1 MVIFLSVNAPFSRS
15 YCHHFKLQWLALLS
29 FYALPSGHCGP
40 LVVGTN
46 NTGMVAHFLFQIIRE
61 HRKNEEVGKHF
72 VTIES
77 MTSYEVET
85 NLIKTKAKD
94 CSTGSRNL
102 LRLHRALEYIIAF
115 LDSIQVRSFY
125 EKQSS

>member
-1 MVIFLSVNAPFSRS
+1 MH
-15 YCHHFKLQWLALLS
+15 CHLVEIERRR
-29 FYALPSGHCGP
+29 GP

-46 NTGMVAHFLFQIIRE
+46 MTGSVAHFLFQIIRE